1 MKTRIKTTLQLI
13 LFLAAAGAAIYYV
26 MVRSPL
32 ESANPEW
39 TKKPNQSSPGTFY
52 SPDTDDSGSGDD
64 VSLTGAKGRYEETRI
79 GRKE

>member
-39 TKKPNQSSPGTFY
+39 TKNQISPHQAHSIPLIQMTAAAVTTSRSPAQRAVMKKP
-52 SPDTDDSGSGDD
+52 
-64 VSLTGAKGRYEETRI
+64 V
-79 GRKE
+79 